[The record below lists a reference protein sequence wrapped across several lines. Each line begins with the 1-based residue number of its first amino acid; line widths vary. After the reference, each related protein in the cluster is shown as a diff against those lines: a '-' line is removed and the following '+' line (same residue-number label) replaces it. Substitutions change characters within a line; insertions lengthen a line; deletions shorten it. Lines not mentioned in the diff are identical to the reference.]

1 MVATYRRTTSA
12 RAAERVLGALARAGI
27 SPGGICSLTVRGRT
41 SGQPRTTPVTPLE
54 LGGRVHLVAPYGEVN
69 WVRNLRAAGEAT
81 IQRGSAHRIRATELP
96 PAEAAPVLRE
106 YVRRLKMVQPY
117 VPAGPDDDLAAFEA
131 ITPRFPV
138 FSIERIG

>member
-1 MVATYRRTTSA
+1 MNTQFAV
-12 RAAERVLGALARAGI
+12 
-27 SPGGICSLTVRGRT
+27 
-41 SGQPRTTPVTPLE
+41 QMD
-54 LGGRVHLVAPYGEVN
+54 
-69 WVRNLRAAGEAT
+69 AAGEAT
-81 IQRGSAHRIRATELP
+81 IQRGSSHRIRATELP

-106 YVRRLKMVQPY
+106 YVRRLKMVQLY